1 VNALATL
8 YVNQHLQDLL
18 DEAARERVRRAGQ
31 PSRTH
36 RIVSAL
42 QSLRQA
48 MSRREALPA

>member
-1 VNALATL
+1 MNALATL

-18 DEAARERVRRAGQ
+18 DEAARDRIRRAGQ